1 MLIHIPGRS
10 VFSQSITMGDKLFIQ
25 QPREISHSL
34 KGQEREFNQSV
45 TKGHKSFTQQ
55 PRERIQSINNKGR

>member
-1 MLIHIPGRS
+1 
-10 VFSQSITMGDKLFIQ
+10 MGDKLFIQ

-45 TKGHKSFTQQ
+45 TKGDKSFTQQ